1 MENIKFN
8 KIHSKGDVTINGDK
22 ISLRKFKSNDYSLFE
37 ELIKDN
43 DYSFYFCLD
52 GTIVR

>member
-43 DYSFYFCLD
+43 DYSFPQIRNL
-52 GTIVR
+52 